1 MSPGSE
7 IELFVRIVATAAI
20 VIGVTL
26 AAEHLGPKIG
36 GALAGLP
43 IVIGPAFFFLV
54 RDQSVAFSADA
65 AAAALTSLA
74 ATQAFLLGYVAVAER
89 SRAAIGA
96 AVVAWLLAASLLSL
110 VPASPWLGLAIFTAS
125 MLAARFLAT
134 RFLRPHGPARAGGS
148 FLSLVLRGLAAGLL
162 VAAVTLAA
170 DRLGPVW
177 AGFLIA
183 YPIGMTVISVTLH
196 QRLGSAIRRHL
207 ARDHARHREPRRLRL
222 RAGAR
227 VAAAR
232 PDRRFRGRPRGERA
246 GDDGAGRPGGPPG
259 PRPAGAGGFGRWS
272 VKEPE
277 ARFSLHGTPGR
288 PRRAGRRVR

>member
-1 MSPGSE
+1 MSLGPE
-7 IELFVRIVATAAI
+7 IELSVRILATAAI
-20 VIGVTL
+20 VVGVTL
-26 AAEHLGPKIG
+26 AAEHLGPKLG

-134 RFLRPHGPARAGGS
+134 RFLRPHGPARARGS

-196 QRLGSAIRRHL
+196 QRLGSAIAVATLHATMLGIASLAAFAFVLALALPPLGPTAAFAAALAASVLVTMVLVALAARL
-207 ARDHARHREPRRLRL
+207 ARDRPA
-222 RAGAR
+222 RAGS
-227 VAAAR
+227 
-232 PDRRFRGRPRGERA
+232 
-246 GDDGAGRPGGPPG
+246 GDGQ
-259 PRPAGAGGFGRWS
+259 
-272 VKEPE
+272 
-277 ARFSLHGTPGR
+277 
-288 PRRAGRRVR
+288 